1 MIKEIE
7 FGDEA
12 IVFIRSRLAEG
23 HTLSKYLLSL
33 SLDDGRVV
41 AHVPVTA
48 DDVRSA
54 RFVSGGLIERDTSL
68 ETTFAGSDGRVFRI
82 VPVTAQPQRLETEL
96 ELANFI
102 MAYLQRPGSRYAVFE
117 HALAAPGD
125 PWLRSSTLRYFSYR
139 SELYIF
145 LTKADANVATI
156 IDTIRRSSTYLFT
169 GILTAPTAMP
179 ELHSAE
185 TVTEDVLQT
194 LALSSE
200 HILVG
205 AYDGEG
211 ELIWSRTKE
220 PWYRL

>member
-12 IVFIRSRLAEG
+12 IGFIRARLAEG

-33 SLDDGRVV
+33 PLEDGRV
-41 AHVPVTA
+41 AAYVPVTA

-54 RFVSGGLIERDTSL
+54 RFGSGGLVERDTSL

-82 VPVTAQPQRLETEL
+82 IPVTAQPQRLETEL

-102 MAYLQRPGSRYAVFE
+102 MAYLQRPGSRHAVFE
-117 HALAAPGD
+117 HALATPSD
-125 PWLRSSTLRYFSYR
+125 PWLRSSTLRYFSYG
-139 SELYIF
+139 SEVYIF
-145 LTKADANVATI
+145 LTEADADVATI
-156 IDTIRRSSTYLFT
+156 IDAVRGSRTYLFT
-169 GILTAPTAMP
+169 GILTMATAMP
-179 ELHSAE
+179 ELQSAE
-185 TVTEDVLQT
+185 TVTEDLLQT

-200 HILVG
+200 YILVG

-220 PWYRL
+220 PRHRL